1 MLSEIALSQKIMYG
15 LSLYPFLLGGFGEG
29 EGGGAGFGEGSEEVL
44 LLSGSPA

>member
-29 EGGGAGFGEGSEEVL
+29 ERGGAGFGEEE
-44 LLSGSPA
+44 GGEKKRERMGN